1 MNAQPRKQGTY
12 VSKYLELKAQIEA
25 LNAELEKTRVAE
37 LDAEIIDIKKRIIAF
52 GILPSQ
58 LYSAEDLRGHRPA
71 GPKRIRREPKYAYG
85 GRTWSGVGEKPAWF
99 YKAIKEGQTEASMLI
114 KKPNASE

>member
-1 MNAQPRKQGTY
+1 M
-12 VSKYLELKAQIEA
+12 SKYLELKAQIEA

-58 LYSAEDLRGHRPA
+58 LYSAEDLRSHRPA
-71 GPKRIRREPKYAYG
+71 GPKRVRHPPKYAFDG
-85 GRTWSGVGEKPAWF
+85 ATWSGFGEKPAWF
-99 YKAIKEGQTEASMLI
+99 RKAIKEGQTEATMLI
-114 KKPNASE
+114 KKPIIPRQPSDA